1 MQIAARS
8 IALVGGEGNLP
19 FFVKDALQTQ
29 GWNVFILAYHNITPK
44 ALTEHT
50 PHLWLPLGHLQ
61 KTVDVLSH
69 KGIQHVAL
77 AGKFYRPKLTSLR
90 PDALARKLLCRLGV
104 NWFGDDALLTT
115 ILHFLQELGITLV
128 PTQDILPG
136 LLTQKGQIGR
146 VVPHSQAMED
156 IERGAKIL
164 QHLSCWDIGQG
175 IAMQEK
181 RVLGIEAAEGTDAC
195 IARCGLL
202 AYQGHL
208 TRGPVYVKMAKVG
221 QSYALDLP
229 VVGVNTVRA
238 LSAAG
243 FQGMGIEAHS
253 VLILDPSTVYAV
265 IQECEVFL
273 WKF

>member
-1 MQIAARS
+1 MQITARS

-19 FFVKDALQTQ
+19 FFVKDALQNQ
-29 GWNVFILAYHNITPK
+29 GWDVFVLAYHDITPK
-44 ALTEHT
+44 ALTDRT

-61 KTVDVLSH
+61 KTVDTLYH
-69 KGIQHVAL
+69 RGIKHVAL

-115 ILHFLQELGITLV
+115 ILNFLQELGIILV
-128 PTQDILPG
+128 PTQEILPG
-136 LLTQKGQIGR
+136 LLTQKGKIGR
-146 VVPHSQAMED
+146 LAPHSKAMED

-164 QHLSCWDIGQG
+164 QHLSSWDIGQG
-175 IAMQEK
+175 IALQEK

-202 AYQGHL
+202 AHRGHL
-208 TRGPVYVKMAKVG
+208 TPGPVYVKMAKVG

-229 VVGVNTVRA
+229 VVGVDTVRA
-238 LSAAG
+238 LSSAG

-253 VLILDPSTVYAV
+253 VLILDPSTFYTV
-265 IQECEVFL
+265 IQECGVFL